1 MICPYVP
8 HKKHQ
13 RGVCAVIFVVQ
24 DPSNNIP
31 CRLCDVSYFT
41 EFTERSQVSSCFNIL
56 IIISNKIVIIITEHE
71 LAYTPMERCIEW
83 RNNVECG
90 AVCTV
95 DENHV
100 DNVLKVCRHRYLD
113 QKPLQRAFTETY

>member
-1 MICPYVP
+1 MLCHISRNLPNALKSP
-8 HKKHQ
+8 
-13 RGVCAVIFVVQ
+13 AVSI
-24 DPSNNIP
+24 
-31 CRLCDVSYFT
+31 
-41 EFTERSQVSSCFNIL
+41 IL

-100 DNVLKVCRHRYLD
+100 DKVLKVCRHRYLD